1 MKLIGSKTS
10 PFVRKVRVVLAEKKI
25 PCEFVEDNVWNA
37 DSAVPQFN
45 PLKKIPAL
53 VLDDGTVLFDSPV
66 ITEYLDGISP
76 LNRLIPDAARERALV
91 KRWEALGDGMCDA
104 GVAIFLERKEAT
116 PNTTHHLYVRNQGRI
131 RAAIEF
137 AARELGE
144 RKHFQGELF
153 GYADVAMICAL
164 AWIEFRL
171 KDVCDWRAEY
181 ANLASW
187 AERVEQRAS
196 IADSKPPV

>member
-25 PCEFVEDNVWNA
+25 PCEFIEENVWNA
-37 DSAVPQFN
+37 DSTVPKFN
-45 PLKKIPAL
+45 PLNKVPAL

-91 KRWEALGDGMCDA
+91 KRWEALSDGLCDA
-104 GVAIFLERKEAT
+104 GVAIFLERKEAA
-116 PNTTHHLYVRNQGRI
+116 PNLQHHLIIRNQARI
-131 RAAIEF
+131 RAGIEF

-144 RKHFQGELF
+144 RKHCQGELF
-153 GYADVAMICAL
+153 NYADVALICAL

-171 KDVCDWRAEY
+171 KDMFDWRRDF
-181 ANLASW
+181 ANLAAW
-187 AERVEQRAS
+187 ADRLEQRAS
-196 IADSKPPV
+196 VAETKPAV